1 MILFIC
7 TTEFQLFSILNIC
20 KNFFEDKKIDIYI
33 YGEAKR
39 VEYIKKK
46 AIKSGLF
53 NKIKII
59 DFKKLK
65 IKIIHV
71 LEVRVNMKRYLDNN
85 TDSYE
90 SVFLGGPDIR
100 GIIIFDYF
108 QKINSKCKLCFYEEG
123 IFEYYMLNGLKNK
136 WKSIFHK
143 LFFGYLYLDVIDTL
157 YVFEPKIIIQG
168 ARKIKTKKIFVA
180 NKKFLTKI
188 FDENIE
194 YKDKRIVFLET
205 SFSDEKNTLNQRNII
220 EKLFNEFGKVDFA
233 VKLHPA
239 SLEATYSAIKLD
251 YLQNVNFEIIG
262 LRQTFENKVFFSCLS
277 SAAILPKI
285 IFNEEPYVI
294 MLYRLFDSKVDNAL
308 DKVFCNIQNEYKNNK
323 FFIPNNNNELKQVL
337 DRIKEDL

>member
-20 KNFFEDKKIDIYI
+20 KSFFEDKKIDIYI
-33 YGEAKR
+33 YGEINRAK
-39 VEYIKKK
+39 YIKKK
-46 AIKSGLF
+46 AEKSGIF

-59 DFKKLK
+59 KFKKVK

-71 LEVRVNMKRYLDNN
+71 LKIRMNIKQYLDDNN
-85 TDSYE
+85 ECYE

-108 QKINSKCKLCFYEEG
+108 QKINLKCKLCFYEEG
-123 IFEYYMLNGLKNK
+123 IFEYYLLNGLKNN
-136 WKSIFHK
+136 WKKLFYK
-143 LFFGYLYLDVIDTL
+143 LFFGYIYLDVIDTL

-168 ARKIKTKKIFVA
+168 TRKRKTKKILLA
-180 NKKFLTKI
+180 NKSFLTKI

-194 YKDKRIVFLET
+194 YKDKKIIFLET
-205 SFSDEKNTLNQRNII
+205 FFPDKKNTLNQKNII
-220 EKLFNEFGKVDFA
+220 EKLFNEFGKVNFA

-239 SLEATYSAIKLD
+239 SLETTYNAIKLD
-251 YLQNVNFEIIG
+251 YLQNINFEIIG
-262 LRQTFENKVFFSCLS
+262 LKQTFENKVFFSCLS

-285 IFNEEPYVI
+285 IFDEEPYVI
-294 MLYRLFDSKVDNAL
+294 MLYRLFDSKVDDEL
-308 DKVFCNIQNEYKNNK
+308 DKVFCNVQNEYKNNK

-337 DRIKEDL
+337 ERIKEDI